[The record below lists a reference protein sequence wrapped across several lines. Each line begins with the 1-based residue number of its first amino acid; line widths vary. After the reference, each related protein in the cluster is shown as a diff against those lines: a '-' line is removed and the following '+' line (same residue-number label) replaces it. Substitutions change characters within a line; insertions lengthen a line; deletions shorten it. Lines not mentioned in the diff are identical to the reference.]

1 MAVPSHRPRPSL
13 PDQKAVDRGCQ
24 QQNLDAHVVFLST
37 DAAVSRSDPDADPRE
52 PIPEVEA
59 DQVAIDSESL
69 DAVAVSPPTAGVGYQ
84 PSVAA
89 KASNGLTD
97 YAVREADRL
106 MGREADGLTGREAD
120 GLTGCEADGLTVRE
134 TDGLQALGGNSRDTG
149 SPHIPGEYPKK
160 S

>member
-1 MAVPSHRPRPSL
+1 M
-13 PDQKAVDRGCQ
+13 PDQKAVDRSCRR
-24 QQNLDAHVVFLST
+24 QNLDAHVVFLST

-69 DAVAVSPPTAGVGYQ
+69 DAVAVSPPTTSVDHQ

-89 KASNGLTD
+89 KASNGLTN
-97 YAVREADRL
+97 YTMREADGL
-106 MGREADGLTGREAD
+106 MGHEADGLTGREAG
-120 GLTGCEADGLTVRE
+120 GLTGSEADGLTVRE